1 MVWIPTNQILTS
13 IWMHNWST
21 VRPLVPW
28 HSHVK
33 NLKTESTLENLST
46 IVNEREMKIFR
57 AWKVWS
63 NETTI
68 YTCFSCLVG
77 WLVGWLFK
85 NLKSCLEIG
94 PSLRVGGRARS
105 ILALFSLIQLTTS
118 QLYFCVFIY
127 LFIYFITREVCFI
140 KI

>member
-1 MVWIPTNQILTS
+1 MRPQ
-13 IWMHNWST
+13 ST
-21 VRPLVPW
+21 
-28 HSHVK
+28 HV
-33 NLKTESTLENLST
+33 
-46 IVNEREMKIFR
+46 
-57 AWKVWS
+57 
-63 NETTI
+63 
-68 YTCFSCLVG
+68 LVG
-77 WLVGWLFK
+77 WLVGCLFGWLFK

-140 KI
+140 KIKKNVYSIYLIFIF